1 MKQNTILAIILL
13 AMILFI
19 LSLPSKAQTGNP
31 SHQLKIEKVVFTG
44 KWKAEITGKNMQG
57 ETVTIRYGF
66 PKNQKRNL
74 LPGTWITVIPID
86 GKQKDGYSRSIIKVN
101 N

>member
-44 KWKAEITGKNMQG
+44 KWKAEITGKICREKRLQSG
-57 ETVTIRYGF
+57 TDSPKTKKETYYREHG
-66 PKNQKRNL
+66 
-74 LPGTWITVIPID
+74 
-86 GKQKDGYSRSIIKVN
+86 
-101 N
+101 

>member
-44 KWKAEITGKNMQG
+44 KWKAEITVKKYAGRNGYNPVRIPQKPKKKPITGNMDN
-57 ETVTIRYGF
+57 RYS
-66 PKNQKRNL
+66 
-74 LPGTWITVIPID
+74 
-86 GKQKDGYSRSIIKVN
+86 Y
-101 N
+101 